1 MGNLCCKTTQNV
13 PAQVTYDLS
22 GARTDEELP
31 VAICSLAAEPTA
43 EESSDR
49 TTNDHSVTPI
59 CDQPAIPT
67 AEELSG
73 RTTDDL
79 SFTPTHNLTLKPAR
93 DQLCITEGIWE
104 QEYKKDVEKH
114 VKKHGVQG
122 IEEVLMA
129 KLKGWRDVELRFGI
143 TGDSGV
149 GKSSFINAV
158 RG

>member
-1 MGNLCCKTTQNV
+1 M

-49 TTNDHSVTPI
+49 TKNDLSVTPI

-73 RTTDDL
+73 RTTKDL
-79 SFTPTHNLTLKPAR
+79 SLTPTHDLTLKPIG
-93 DQLCITEGIWE
+93 DPLDFKEGKWE

-122 IEEVLMA
+122 IKEVLMTNF
-129 KLKGWRDVELRFGI
+129 KRWENVEIHFGI

-149 GKSSFINAV
+149 GKSSFINAI